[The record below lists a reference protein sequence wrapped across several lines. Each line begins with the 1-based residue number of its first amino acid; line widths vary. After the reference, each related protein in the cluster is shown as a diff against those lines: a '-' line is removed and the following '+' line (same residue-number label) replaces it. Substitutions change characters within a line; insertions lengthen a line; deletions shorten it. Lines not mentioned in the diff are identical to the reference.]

1 MSAIGDY
8 IHLTTKGYKTYGIDR
23 QNDNGKSLNREQALT
38 QQRKLMQARLA
49 NLKRSKEFDE
59 ALKELENRVQ
69 KLGEKQDSIKFQ
81 MDGNLQNQGQQLVDR
96 QLTDLLLNQNKNFNK
111 QIQSNKKYN
120 INDALGNKSEF
131 DIDKLIDLRKKIY
144 NSIEVFNKREGALN
158 TNNIKAL
165 SENIETFF
173 KECNFC
179 IEQLRKQFPFLSQL
193 NLEYISNPSKYNK
206 TKGALKIL
214 KAILEA
220 ITLTTL
226 SSSLN
231 GPYGEIIVSMAGDV
245 AFLRGKKA
253 LDDAVKQHLA
263 NLSQGEQRSVFKIE
277 KQQVSE
283 LYSKDEK
290 DGFIF
295 QAHATQDKVDMT
307 ISIKNQVL
315 NTSVKA
321 YTPKGNAITTHLQDV
336 TLLYNLLGCNIDFAN
351 HWINQIIHIR
361 GGRKTDAQAYNEEL
375 YKSIAYEALVSGN
388 LLKQNNTNA
397 PLDADAFVVINPVTN
412 EVYAKST
419 FSILNEAINS
429 QMLQSNFK
437 FSPSLSQISLYA
449 ARERIRGIYG
459 KGDPKAQESARIT
472 YIIQDLHK
480 TKIGVSYRTQLEKVQ
495 SFKT

>member
-38 QQRKLMQARLA
+38 QQRELMQARLT
-49 NLKRSKEFDE
+49 NLKRSEKFDE
-59 ALKELENRVQ
+59 ALKELEKRVQ
-69 KLGEKQDSIKFQ
+69 QLGKQQDEIKLQ
-81 MDGNLQNQGQQLVDR
+81 MNSNLQNQGQQLIDK

-111 QIQSNKKYN
+111 EIQSNKKYN

-144 NSIEVFNKREGALN
+144 NSIEVFNKRGGILN

-173 KECNFC
+173 KECNFS

-231 GPYGEIIVSMAGDV
+231 GPYGELIMSMARDT
-245 AFLRGKKA
+245 AFSAGKKV
-253 LDDAVKQHLA
+253 LDNEIQQHLA
-263 NLSQGEQRSVFKIE
+263 NLSQGEQRSIFKIE

-307 ISIKNQVL
+307 ISIKDQVL
-315 NTSVKA
+315 NTSVKT
-321 YTPKGNAITTHLQDV
+321 YTSKGNAITTHLQDV

-495 SFKT
+495 SSKT